1 MRGEREREVIYR
13 TIRQVHSQQDWHCTV
28 HSVHDEGAM
37 LFSKITQNSLVSL
50 WTHVCSDVERPWNL
64 IDFEKKRETEATITG
79 HTTCHYPQLWRID
92 TLEGRGENWTN
103 TGGWRYGHR
112 EEHILCVTVII
123 SSSHTTVIHVQTSRR
138 RSMPTLRLLRMD
150 IVVEDEFLRRSW
162 GWSCNYCKCS
172 WSLTLIRDKGFRVCL
187 LFGFLRGWDSVTVSL
202 HNVHSNGM
210 WE

>member
-1 MRGEREREVIYR
+1 MRGERERGYISY
-13 TIRQVHSQQDWHCTV
+13 HSTGSQSTRLTLHCSFCTWWGCHVVLEDNTELSRKSLNPCVFRCWETLEFDW
-28 HSVHDEGAM
+28 
-37 LFSKITQNSLVSL
+37 FRKN
-50 WTHVCSDVERPWNL
+50 
-64 IDFEKKRETEATITG
+64 RETEATITG